1 MDSVSLAMVS
11 YRENRPRWEEEG
23 RDWPHRGASR
33 FVTASG
39 LSWHL
44 QEMGPAGAPQLLLV
58 HGTGAATQS
67 WRGLMPRLAERFR
80 VIAPDL
86 PGHGFTDPLADRRL
100 SLPGMAGALTDLVR
114 ALGSDP
120 AVVVGHSAGA
130 AILAR
135 ACLDGGFAPRLLVAL
150 NGALKPFPGMAGL
163 VFPGMA
169 RMLFLNPVTPRIFA
183 WSADRAAVERLIRGT
198 GSRLDGQG
206 LDLYRRLFRKPA
218 HIAGALGM
226 MANWNLD
233 VLDRDLAGLG
243 LRTLLVVGGEDRAI
257 LPETAF
263 AVRDR
268 LPDARVEL
276 LRGLGHLAHEEAPE
290 RVADTILRE
299 AAVVGILPPEHPRSR
314 GRTATGPALPGKH
327 D

>member
-1 MDSVSLAMVS
+1 MSASLAMPS
-11 YRENRPRWEEEG
+11 YREDRPLWEEEG

-39 LSWHL
+39 LSWHV
-44 QEMGPAGAPQLLLV
+44 QAMGPETAPVLLLV
-58 HGTGAATQS
+58 HGTGAATHS
-67 WRGLMPRLAERFR
+67 WRGLMPSLAERFR

-86 PGHGFTDPLADRRL
+86 PGHGFTDPLPDRRL

-114 ALGSDP
+114 TLGCDP

-130 AILAR
+130 AILVR
-135 ACLDGGFAPRLLVAL
+135 ACLDGGLAPRLLVAL

-198 GSRLDGQG
+198 GSRLDAQG
-206 LDLYRRLFRKPA
+206 LDLYRRLFRKPG

-233 VLDRDLAGLG
+233 ALDRDIVGLR
-243 LRTLLVVGGEDRAI
+243 LRTLLLVGGEDRAI

-268 LPDARVEL
+268 LPDGRVEL

-290 RVADTILRE
+290 RVANAILHE
-299 AAVVGILPPEHPRSR
+299 AMAVRVLPPEDP
-314 GRTATGPALPGKH
+314 P